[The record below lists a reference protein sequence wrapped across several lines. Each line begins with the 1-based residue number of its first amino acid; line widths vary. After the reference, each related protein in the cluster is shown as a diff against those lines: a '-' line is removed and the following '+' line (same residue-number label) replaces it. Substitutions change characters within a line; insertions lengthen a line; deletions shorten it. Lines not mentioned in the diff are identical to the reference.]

1 MYMDKKIIIIPWLL
15 LAGTFGS
22 CNQKQQSEVQEM
34 GKEETLT
41 TEVNDTIMK
50 QFVKDNLYWV
60 REPKQYTITDS
71 VITIQTSPN
80 TDLWQRTY
88 YGFSND
94 NAPVLQMKTS
104 CKYFSFTVKTEFN
117 SSALF
122 DQCGIALYL
131 DSDNWMKASIEYEN
145 EDYQRLGSVVTNNG
159 YSDWATHDIPSS
171 IKEMWYRLSRRGSD
185 FYIETSLDGVDFRQM
200 RTFHM
205 FKGDD
210 EISFGIYAASP
221 VDHSF
226 TAKFSEME
234 VGECKWKSWSAEDTG
249 FSQTKNK

>member
-1 MYMDKKIIIIPWLL
+1 MNTKAIIISSVI
-15 LAGTFGS
+15 LAGITGS
-22 CNQKQQSEVQEM
+22 CTQKQQPDNKAAEI
-34 GKEETLT
+34 EETMVK
-41 TEVNDTIMK
+41 ESNDTIMK
-50 QFVKDNLYWV
+50 QFVKENLYWT
-60 REPKQYTITDS
+60 REPEQYTITDS
-71 VITIQTSPN
+71 VITIQTAPN

-159 YSDWATHDIPSS
+159 YSDWATQDIPSS

-185 FYIETSLDGVDFRQM
+185 FYIEASVDGMDFRQM

-210 EISFGIYAASP
+210 EISVGIYAASP

-249 FSQTKNK
+249 FNQTDNN